1 MSKFNYTY
9 IIDPCIK
16 CEKYHLAKAAGIPKA
31 AMIRDTKA
39 NIVSAWCSACRMQI
53 SNSLYVNDVKDV
65 VFKNQIELI
74 AEVL

>member
-16 CEKYHLAKAAGIPKA
+16 CEKYHLAKA